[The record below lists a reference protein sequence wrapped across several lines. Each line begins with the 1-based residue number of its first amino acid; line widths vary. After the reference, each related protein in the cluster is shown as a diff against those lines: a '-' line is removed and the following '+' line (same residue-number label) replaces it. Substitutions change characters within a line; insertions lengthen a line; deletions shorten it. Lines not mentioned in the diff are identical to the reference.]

1 MPVVENA
8 SAFSSPC
15 HVASRFSPANVAQF
29 APALLL
35 REERLCFSELYRHQ
49 IIQLCLISAIGT
61 LQLVVTKAVSLQQRC
76 APLKAVFMPNR
87 NNGAQATLGASRL
100 YAITSRCPFGAIA
113 SGAALHA
120 ITALGV

>member
-15 HVASRFSPANVAQF
+15 HVASKFSPANVAQF

-35 REERLCFSELYRHQ
+35 REERLCFSKLYRHQ
-49 IIQLCLISAIGT
+49 IRQLCLISATGT
-61 LQLVVTKAVSLQQRC
+61 LQLVVTKAVCLQQCCARI

-87 NNGAQATLGASRL
+87 DNGAQATVRGASGL
-100 YAITSRCPFGAIA
+100 YAIA
-113 SGAALHA
+113 S
-120 ITALGV
+120 LGV